1 MSASKQCISRL
12 HKVIMTA
19 ARVAIGNYCCRK
31 NISQILG
38 KCGWLDIESMITY
51 ASVNLIHKYT
61 KTLTPKSITHKF
73 QNLNTK
79 RTVAKLNTQYTPK
92 TKQFRKFYIF

>member
-1 MSASKQCISRL
+1 
-12 HKVIMTA
+12 
-19 ARVAIGNYCCRK
+19 
-31 NISQILG
+31 
-38 KCGWLDIESMITY
+38 MITY

-92 TKQFRKFYIF
+92 TEKFRKFYIFKATKTYNTLPNEMKIKNTKTFKTLLKKHILVNQQYDSKD